1 MMMMSFI
8 YFLQK
13 QQPVRVPGPAQLPKP
28 DTTHVLLL
36 LNGNSAEK
44 IVELEKEYD
53 FTDVSLKEFEQAKK
67 WFQTVRPSSS
77 NRDGPTVTSAYRLW
91 MKWNLTRTGAKSRLY
106 KGDLI
111 RKREEEA
118 GAALK

>member
-1 MMMMSFI
+1 MMMSFI

-44 IVELEKEYD
+44 IVELKKEYD
-53 FTDVSLKEFEQAKK
+53 FTDVRTSQKMVSDGETFFFKSVWTNRYLRLPSLDEVESHSYG
-67 WFQTVRPSSS
+67 R
-77 NRDGPTVTSAYRLW
+77 
-91 MKWNLTRTGAKSRLY
+91 
-106 KGDLI
+106 
-111 RKREEEA
+111 
-118 GAALK
+118 